1 MYFVVS
7 IDIFKTFRFIDL
19 VFVAETSVPEVV
31 NIKSIEEEIEKEK
44 QRIEEL
50 KQKLQA
56 KNTINK

>member
-1 MYFVVS
+1 M
-7 IDIFKTFRFIDL
+7 IF